1 MSDIRY
7 VSLSDLHLGEEDSLL
22 TNLQTASTETD
33 TSKPSPVMEAL
44 VACLRHLIPESQPR
58 KPTLIL
64 NGDILELALTTA
76 DEAAMAFERLIK
88 LILPRDGELFERIIY
103 IPGNH
108 DHHMWE
114 LGRETQYVNHIMGIA
129 PGKPLPAPWH
139 TTNMFVENVPKP
151 VPSYFLTRLVQR
163 YDHLKDMAITTA
175 YPNFGLVSDNRQKCV
190 IFCHGHFIES
200 IYQLMSTLKTMVFPK
215 RRKPTHVWDIEAEN
229 FAWIDFFWSTLGRSG
244 EAGRDVEWIYESLH
258 SPKQFKKLLSNL
270 AKSLAKEYNVPLVP
284 ERWEPKVLEWALDK
298 VADKVGGLERH
309 QTDRLLSQD
318 AENGLWT
325 YVQGPLSEQILIE
338 LSPNVPTDVPMEGPQ
353 WEQVL
358 TDLGPNMPSDVTL
371 VFGHTH
377 KPFQEDMNFDGY
389 PQWVNVYNTGGWVV
403 DTVDRQPLHGGAVIL
418 IDEDLNTTSLRM
430 YNETADP
437 KGYAVKVEEATH
449 AGSMPNPLHARIA
462 GMVKPNASPWKAFSD
477 TVDRAVYVRAQN
489 LRAKMN
495 TAR

>member
-1 MSDIRY
+1 
-7 VSLSDLHLGEEDSLL
+7 
-22 TNLQTASTETD
+22 
-33 TSKPSPVMEAL
+33 
-44 VACLRHLIPESQPR
+44 
-58 KPTLIL
+58 
-64 NGDILELALTTA
+64 
-76 DEAAMAFERLIK
+76 
-88 LILPRDGELFERIIY
+88 
-103 IPGNH
+103 
-108 DHHMWE
+108 MWE

-200 IYQLMSTLKTMVFPK
+200 IYQFISTLKTMVFPK
-215 RRKPTHVWDIEAEN
+215 RRKPTHIWDIESEN

-244 EAGRDVEWIYESLH
+244 EGGRDVEWIYESLH

-298 VADKVGGLERH
+298 VVDKVGGLERH

-377 KPFQEDMNFDGY
+377 NANLVKLSRRPELSFD
-389 PQWVNVYNTGGWVV
+389 QWYVNTGTWTQVLSEEERLIR
-403 DTVDRQPLHGGAVIL
+403 DRKQFTFFEIVPGEEGSRPRLWHWQ
-418 IDEDLNTTSLRM
+418 DEAGRPAPVLMLR
-430 YNETADP
+430 
-437 KGYAVKVEEATH
+437 G
-449 AGSMPNPLHARIA
+449 
-462 GMVKPNASPWKAFSD
+462 
-477 TVDRAVYVRAQN
+477 
-489 LRAKMN
+489 
-495 TAR
+495 